1 MKAQIIKLFITRN
14 GFFNRKELFTLS
26 EMSYRKL
33 IAKIYRKFLKSFRQ
47 KKVVLRPEINV
58 LERISSCFE
67 PINLKSRIKAAFVHR
82 RDFKPITTIV
92 IL

>member
-1 MKAQIIKLFITRN
+1 MKAQIIKLFITRD
-14 GFFNRKELFTLS
+14 GFFNRKELVVLNK
-26 EMSYRKL
+26 MSYRKL
-33 IAKIYRKFLKSFRQ
+33 IAKIYRKFLKLFRP